1 MSARLASLSIV
12 RTPRPSAIL
21 ARISAG
27 FLILLSL
34 VLSLTPWQQT
44 AFARGRVVAYSP
56 EDRLQAVEAPIEGRV
71 TRWYVSEGA
80 HVEVG
85 DPIVDLS
92 DNDPDLMR
100 RMRAERDALAARVEA
115 ARARAV
121 AVESRLDALDGS
133 RGNAMGAAT
142 SRAKMAGD
150 RVRSAE
156 QAVEAGI
163 ATLKTAERQAERQEK
178 LEAEGI
184 SSRRQFELAEL
195 EEAKARTELARARA
209 ALDAARSEQLAFG
222 SDKDKVGTDAEASI
236 RDAQASRASAEA
248 EVAMASAELTR
259 MEVRLARQETQM
271 VKALRKGTVLRISS
285 NASGSNMVKAGDV
298 LATIVPETEARAVE
312 MWVDGNDAPLV
323 RDGSHVRIQ
332 FEGWPALQFSGWPS
346 VAVGTF
352 AGRVS
357 LVDAADDTGNGKFR
371 VLVVPEHPG
380 DWPKATYLRQGV
392 RANAWAQLGR
402 VRLGYELWR
411 LFNGFPASLPEAPKD
426 KDKDDAKSGVKK

>member
-1 MSARLASLSIV
+1 MSA
-12 RTPRPSAIL
+12 TPRSIL
-21 ARISAG
+21 MVRQERPGA
-27 FLILLSL
+27 LLRTL
-34 VLSLTPWQQT
+34 LLGGLLLLVAVLSVTPWQQT

-56 EDRLQAVEAPIEGRV
+56 EDRLQSVEAPIEGRV

-121 AVESRLDALDGS
+121 AIESRLDALDGS
-133 RGNAMGAAT
+133 RGNATVAA
-142 SRAKMAGD
+142 SARAKMASD

-156 QAVEAGI
+156 QSVEVGRAGLRI
-163 ATLKTAERQAERQEK
+163 AELQEQRQAK
-178 LEAEGI
+178 LESEGI
-184 SSRRQFELAEL
+184 SSRRQLELAEL
-195 EEAKARTELARARA
+195 DEAKARTELERARA
-209 ALDAARSEQLAFG
+209 TLDAARTEQLALS

-236 RDAQASRASAEA
+236 RDAQASRASAES

-259 MEVRLARQETQM
+259 MEVRLARQETQS
-271 VKALRKGTVLRISS
+271 VKALRKGTVLRIST

-298 LATIVPETEARAVE
+298 LATIVPETDARAVE
-312 MWVDGNDAPLV
+312 MWIDGNDAPLV
-323 RDGSHVRIQ
+323 RDGSHVRVQ
-332 FEGWPALQFSGWPS
+332 FEGWPALQFSGWPG
-346 VAVGTF
+346 VAIGTF
-352 AGRVS
+352 AGKVS

-371 VLVVPEHPG
+371 VLVVPEHAH

-392 RANAWAQLGR
+392 RVNAWAQLGR
-402 VRLGYELWR
+402 VKLGYELWR
-411 LFNGFPASLPEAPKD
+411 LFNGFPASLPEEPKD
-426 KDKDDAKSGVKK
+426 SPRAETKK